1 MKIKKLW
8 GHLSI
13 VSVLSGTILLGTFGS
28 QSANA
33 QFVDCVSAGSS
44 DWNIGWYNENRD
56 VSIGRE
62 LYRAVSYMHAHSEGD
77 SVATCRV
84 NPTPGST
91 YSYSVGYSDR
101 DRNVPPADLI
111 IYRDGTEVSRQTIR
125 PGQLYTRMID
135 TSSARSISVEAVCTR
150 SSGCGTLWFTQL
162 GADSPRNPGRR

>member
-8 GHLSI
+8 GNFSI
-13 VSVLSGTILLGTFGS
+13 VSVLSGTILLGAFGS

-33 QFVDCVSAGSS
+33 QFVDCVDAGNGSA
-44 DWNIGWYNENRD
+44 WHNRNRD

-62 LYRAVSYMHAHSEGD
+62 LYRAVSYMYAYSEGD

-91 YSYSVGYSDR
+91 YSYAVGYSDS
-101 DRNVPPADLI
+101 DRNASPAELI

-125 PGQLYTRMID
+125 SGQLYSRMID
-135 TSSARSISVEAVCTR
+135 TSNARSISIEAVCTR

-162 GADSPRNPGRR
+162 GTDSPRNPGRR